1 MDYLLFVMLLS
12 WIFFLLGA
20 WMHHQ
25 IHNINLGMR
34 FAFRKV
40 SVMGFV
46 PLFVGLSIIITFVSG
61 WFLVKHA
68 EQEKR
73 NEFAKLVGGL
83 APTFAFGLQ
92 KLGHSDIGLFTKP
105 EDPIL
110 RVASESIRNW
120 LMYNSQFTDLYTM
133 RKSND
138 GTIYFV
144 VDPETDTNHDGEIK
158 GITEERRF
166 IGEEYDYSW
175 PEMEMAFHGVTAIQ
189 PNPTYDKYGYT
200 ISVFSPIYDD
210 KGNVEAV
217 LGLDSDG
224 REWEKQIQI
233 SRLSVMGFL
242 LVPFGLINMIYI
254 LIFRFR
260 MEKILLGSHQKRLEQ
275 SEERFRKLSEV
286 TFEGI
291 IIHRDGIA
299 LEINEAFSRLL
310 GYTREEII
318 GKEVFQLATVEDRD
332 VIKQAILSN
341 SESVYEAIGL
351 RKDNTTFD
359 AELYAKIIEY
369 EGGPARV
376 SAIRDITARKQ
387 AEKQIHFMAYHD
399 DLTGLANRKL
409 FLEKLAQ
416 TIQSSKDQTS
426 KFAVMFLDLD
436 RFKVINDIFGHS
448 SGDQLLK
455 IVASRLVYTLPDDAT
470 IARLGGDEFTLM
482 LLNIQNEEHAENTAK
497 QILDV
502 IGQPFEIA
510 GRELAISASIGISTY
525 PEGGYDVETLVKNA
539 DTAMYRA
546 KDTGR
551 NNYQFYTTAM
561 DAQAFERLAMEQD
574 LRKAIERNELVLHY
588 QPQVNI
594 QTGQIVGVEA
604 LLRWTHPVHGMVSPA
619 KFIPLAEDTQL
630 IIPIG
635 EWVLRT
641 ACRQNKQWQEAGYPP
656 KRVAVNLS
664 ANQFQQTNLVEVV
677 ANVLEETQLEPK
689 YLELEITESIAM
701 QNVEH
706 VINTLQQLTQL
717 GIEISMDDFGTG
729 YSSLNYL
736 KHFPIHRLK
745 IDQSFVHD
753 INFDPLDAAIATS
766 IIAMAHSLG
775 LNVIAEGVETE
786 EQLSFLQEKN
796 CDEMQ
801 GYYFSRPLPVEAL
814 EELLKQGR
822 TLHDIAAKA

>member
-25 IHNINLGMR
+25 IHNHGMGMR
-34 FAFRKV
+34 FGLHKE
-40 SVMGFV
+40 SVMGYV
-46 PLFVGLSIIITFVSG
+46 PFLVGLAIIFTFVSG
-61 WFLVKHA
+61 WFLVQHA
-68 EQEKR
+68 EHEKR
-73 NEFAKLVGGL
+73 SEFENLVGGL

-92 KLGHSDIGLFTKP
+92 KLGHADISLFTKP
-105 EDPIL
+105 EDPTL

-133 RKSND
+133 RKSHT

-144 VDPETDTNHDGEIK
+144 VDPETDTNHDGVIN
-158 GITEERRF
+158 GLSEERSF
-166 IGEEYDYSW
+166 IGEEYEYSL
-175 PEMEMAFHGVTAIQ
+175 PELEMAFNGITAIQ
-189 PNPTYDKYGYT
+189 AHPTYDEYGYT

-210 KGNVEAV
+210 KGNVEAI

-233 SRLSVMGFL
+233 ARLSVMGFL

-260 MEKILLGSHQKRLEQ
+260 MEKILLGAHQKRLEQ

-299 LEINEAFSRLL
+299 LEINDAFSRLL
-310 GYTREEII
+310 GYPREEII
-318 GKEVFQLATVEDRD
+318 GKEVYQFATAEGQEA
-332 VIKQAILSN
+332 IKQAILSG
-341 SESVYEAIGL
+341 SESVYEAIGV
-351 RKDNTTFD
+351 RKDKTTFN
-359 AELYAKIIEY
+359 AELFGKIVEY

-387 AEKQIHFMAYHD
+387 AEQQIHFMAYHD
-399 DLTGLANRKL
+399 DLTNLANRKL
-409 FLEKLAQ
+409 FLEKLEQ
-416 TIQSSKDQTS
+416 TIQYSKEQGS

-455 IVASRLVYTLPDDAT
+455 IVANRLVYTLPATAT
-470 IARLGGDEFTLM
+470 IARLGGDEFTL
-482 LLNIQNEEHAENTAK
+482 LLPEIGNEELAENAAK
-497 QILDV
+497 QILEV

-510 GRELAISASIGISTY
+510 GRELTISASIGISTF
-525 PEGGYDVETLVKNA
+525 PNGGSDVETLVKNA

-551 NNYQFYTTAM
+551 NNYQIYTDAM

-574 LRKAIERNELVLHY
+574 LRKAIERDELILHY

-594 QTGQIVGVEA
+594 QTGRVVGVEA
-604 LLRWTHPVHGMVSPA
+604 LVRWKHPVHGMVSPA

-641 ACRQNKQWQEAGYPP
+641 ACKQNKMWQEAGFPP

-664 ANQFQQTNLVEVV
+664 ANQFQQANLVEVV
-677 ANVLEETQLEPK
+677 ANVLEETELEPQ

-706 VINTLQQLTQL
+706 VINTLRQLTQL

-753 INFDPLDAAIATS
+753 VTFDPLDAAIATS

-786 EQLSFLQEKN
+786 EQLMFLQEKK

-801 GYYFSRPLPVEAL
+801 GYFFSRPLPSEAI
-814 EELLKQGR
+814 EDLLRQGR
-822 TLHDIAAKA
+822 TLQDMVRQP